1 MKKNIIKIISLV
13 ACTVPVT
20 VMGQSNE
27 SITFSPQYKEGKYLY
42 SEGNYAA
49 AMIPLKDCLRLY
61 PESTFTPEVEYMIA
75 CSAYELK
82 DKNSTAI
89 LRNYLESNPDSPYA
103 YRVYALIASNYFFE
117 EKYDEALAL
126 YNSSNLEKLADTE
139 RADMLYRMA
148 IAYMKTGNSKEAA
161 IWFATLKETSSK
173 YEADCTYYISYIRY
187 TQQRYDEALEGFLS
201 LSQ

>member
-75 CSAYELK
+75 CSA
-82 DKNSTAI
+82 
-89 LRNYLESNPDSPYA
+89 
-103 YRVYALIASNYFFE
+103 
-117 EKYDEALAL
+117 
-126 YNSSNLEKLADTE
+126 
-139 RADMLYRMA
+139 
-148 IAYMKTGNSKEAA
+148 
-161 IWFATLKETSSK
+161 
-173 YEADCTYYISYIRY
+173 
-187 TQQRYDEALEGFLS
+187 
-201 LSQ
+201 